1 MYDLDYVEIT
11 FRLVISIVI
20 GAAIGLERETNH
32 QAAGLRTNLVVCVSA
47 CLLTIIQGE
56 VSYMV
61 LRMGLENPDLQ
72 PMLSTDFTRITAQ
85 IVSGIGFLGAGA
97 IITTRADT
105 ISGLTTAATIWGV
118 AGLGIAVGMGYYY
131 LSIISCLIM
140 LTVLY
145 VLKRIVRI
153 GDIFRLDIKITDRNA
168 IQVFHDFLKENKLK
182 TTDEDFKM
190 LQTTE
195 GVIFQLTYDIYIPR
209 SVNHNDMINELL
221 KLSDNIIEISF
232 KGTSPP

>member
-1 MYDLDYVEIT
+1 MYDLDYFEIT
-11 FRLVISIVI
+11 LRLIISVGI

-32 QAAGLRTNLVVCVSA
+32 QSAGLRTNIVVCVSA

-56 VSYMV
+56 ISYMV

-72 PMLSTDFTRITAQ
+72 PMLTTDFARITAQ

-118 AGLGIAVGMGYYY
+118 AGLGIAIGMGYYY
-131 LSIISCLIM
+131 LSLVSCLII
-140 LTVLY
+140 LIVLY
-145 VLKRIVRI
+145 VLKRMVRI
-153 GDIFRLDIKITDRNA
+153 GEIFRLDIKVSDRDA
-168 IQVFHDFLKENKLK
+168 IQQFHAFFKENKLK

-190 LQTTE
+190 LQTNE
-195 GVIFQLTYDIYIPR
+195 GVIFQLTYNIYIPR
-209 SVNHNDMINELL
+209 SVNHNDIIDEFL
-221 KLSDNIIEISF
+221 KLNESIIEISF
-232 KGTSPP
+232 KD